1 MIIDKQRGI
10 EERCG
15 YGVQIWT
22 DGAVYE
28 GNWLDNKA
36 EGKGTFWHAEGDIY
50 IGEFKADQASGF
62 GVYTHMNGSRYEGE
76 WVNDVQQG

>member
-1 MIIDKQRGI
+1 MMIDKQKGI

-28 GNWLDNKA
+28 GNWVENKA
-36 EGKGTFWHAEGDIY
+36 EGNGTFWHAEGDIY
-50 IGEFKADQASGF
+50 IGEFKAD
-62 GVYTHMNGSRYEGE
+62 
-76 WVNDVQQG
+76 

>member
-1 MIIDKQRGI
+1 MMIDKLKGI

-28 GNWLDNKA
+28 GNWVENKA

-50 IGEFKADQASGF
+50 IGEFKAD
-62 GVYTHMNGSRYEGE
+62 
-76 WVNDVQQG
+76 